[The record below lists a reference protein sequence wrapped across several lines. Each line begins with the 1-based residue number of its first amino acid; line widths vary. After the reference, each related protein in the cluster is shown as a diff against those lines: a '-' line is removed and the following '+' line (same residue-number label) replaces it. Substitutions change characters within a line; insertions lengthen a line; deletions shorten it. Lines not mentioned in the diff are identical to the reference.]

1 MNGVEQIFK
10 VSHLI
15 ILEMFPKI
23 SFFFT
28 VEENYHYIHAAI
40 LMHDTGVLSFY
51 LVFVLFLINP
61 VSSDVKYQNK
71 TLSVIPSKGDRF

>member
-23 SFFFT
+23 SFSFT
-28 VEENYHYIHAAI
+28 VEGNYHYIDAVI
-40 LMHDTGVLSFY
+40 LMHDT
-51 LVFVLFLINP
+51 I
-61 VSSDVKYQNK
+61 
-71 TLSVIPSKGDRF
+71 